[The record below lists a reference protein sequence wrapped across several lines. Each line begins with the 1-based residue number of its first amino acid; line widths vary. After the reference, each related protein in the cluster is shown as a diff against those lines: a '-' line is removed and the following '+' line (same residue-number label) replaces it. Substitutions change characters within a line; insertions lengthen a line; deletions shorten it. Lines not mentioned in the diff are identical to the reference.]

1 MHMPNY
7 YPIYMNV
14 QRRRCVVIGGGPP
27 GEEKVTR
34 LLDCEA
40 DVVVVSPEL
49 TGRLHSLARSGRITW
64 IERGYEPGDIEGA
77 VLAIVADTS
86 DEGVN
91 RRAAEEAEARNVPL
105 NVMDVTHL
113 CTFIAPSIARR
124 GPVTVATSTNG
135 RSPALARLFRE
146 RLTGSRLLEYADLA
160 PLLSDV
166 RSELMGKG
174 MRVPPDQWQ
183 IAITEQ
189 LLDMVQAGRYDEAR
203 RMLMDGLVGAHVSA
217 DD

>member
-1 MHMPNY
+1 MPNY

-14 QRRRCVVIGGGPP
+14 QRRRCVVIGGSPP
-27 GEEKVTR
+27 GEEKVNR

-40 DVVVVSPEL
+40 DVVVISPEL
-49 TGRLHSLARSGRITW
+49 TDRLHDLAGSGRITW
-64 IERGYEPGDIEGA
+64 IDRGYEPGDLEDA

-86 DEGVN
+86 DDVVN
-91 RRAAEEAEARNVPL
+91 RRAAEEAGARNLPL

-113 CTFIAPSIARR
+113 CTFIAPSIAQR

-146 RLTGSRLLEYADLA
+146 RLTDSRLLEYADLA
-160 PLLSDV
+160 PLLADV
-166 RSELMGKG
+166 RSEVMGKG
-174 MRVPPDQWQ
+174 MRVRPDQWQ
-183 IAITEQ
+183 SAITEQ
-189 LLDMVQAGRYDEAR
+189 LLDTVQAGRYDEAR
-203 RMLMDGLVGAHVSA
+203 RMLMDGLVSAHM

>member
-1 MHMPNY
+1 MTNY

-14 QRRRCVVIGGGPP
+14 RSRRCVVIGGGGP
-27 GEEKVTR
+27 GEEKVAR

-40 DVVVVSPEL
+40 DVVVVSPDL
-49 TGRLHSLARSGRITW
+49 TVRLHDLAESGRITW
-64 IERGYEPGDIEGA
+64 IERGYEPGDLEGA

-86 DEGVN
+86 DDGVN
-91 RRAAEEAEARNVPL
+91 RRAAEEGEARNIPM

-113 CTFIAPSIARR
+113 CTFIAPSIAQR
-124 GPVTVATSTNG
+124 GDVTVATSTNG

-146 RLTGSRLLEYADLA
+146 RLTSSRLLEYADLA

-166 RSELMGKG
+166 RSELMGRG

-183 IAITEQ
+183 TAITEQ
-189 LLDMVQAGRYDEAR
+189 LLDTVQAGRYDEAR
-203 RMLMDGLVGAHVSA
+203 RMLLDGLVVQASA